1 MNIQL
6 VQDFRQI
13 VRGSQ
18 GERLDQWLRVVKE
31 SSLPELQTSAAGI
44 QRDYTAVQA
53 GLTLRYSNGLL
64 IRAISVIVI

>member
-13 VRGSQ
+13 VRGRQ

-53 GLTLRYSNGLL
+53 ELTLPYSNGLL